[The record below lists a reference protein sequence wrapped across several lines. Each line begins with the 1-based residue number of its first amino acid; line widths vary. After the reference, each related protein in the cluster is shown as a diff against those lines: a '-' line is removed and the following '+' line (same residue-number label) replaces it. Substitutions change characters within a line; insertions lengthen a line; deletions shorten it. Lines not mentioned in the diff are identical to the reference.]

1 MLALKRSKTQMKKK
15 SDFFLYFR
23 SWKTQPWGRKPK
35 TRATFTFKVYTF
47 RRKHTIC
54 RSPDPGEDKKP
65 ESNLCYSLSH
75 FHWLE
80 KFTGTTEEPQMLE
93 TVLL

>member
-1 MLALKRSKTQMKKK
+1 MKKKK
-15 SDFFLYFR
+15 SDFFPFLQKLENTALGK
-23 SWKTQPWGRKPK
+23 KTK

-47 RRKHTIC
+47 RGKHTIC
-54 RSPDPGEDKKP
+54 RSPDPGEGKKP